1 MINRCILSILF
12 VLTFNAYA
20 AEDSAE
26 KGAAKMELGA
36 GLFYADIPHYLG
48 SDESE
53 HYLLPVPYFR
63 YQSDK
68 MAIDRNN
75 FTGFLWQQE
84 NLHLDLSANVG
95 LAVDS
100 EDNKAR
106 EGMDDL
112 DWVFELGPSLNY
124 YLIGEPNAKQHL
136 YLSLFARK
144 AIATDFSGI
153 DDIGWR
159 YGPSVYYRV
168 PIIEKADSQF
178 SLAFRGNINFASDKY
193 LDYYYGVSDLHSN
206 ETRQAYS
213 SRSGFSGADVSIGV
227 HFDTPKYW
235 LGGFVKY
242 HHLADSQQD
251 ASPLVK
257 QDYNVSVGF
266 GVAWK
271 FYRRN
276 F

>member
-1 MINRCILSILF
+1 MIWRCVVVIL
-12 VLTFNAYA
+12 VLVSVKAY
-20 AEDSAE
+20 S
-26 KGAAKMELGA
+26 AAKMELGA
-36 GLFYADIPHYLG
+36 GVFYADIPHYLG

-53 HYLLPVPYFR
+53 KYLLPVPYFR
-63 YQSDK
+63 YQSEK

-75 FTGFLWQQE
+75 FTGYLWQHE
-84 NLHLDLSANVG
+84 NLHLDLSAGVG

-100 EDNKAR
+100 KDNKAR

-124 YLIGEPNAKQHL
+124 YVIGEPNSKEHM
-136 YLSLFARK
+136 YFSLFVRK
-144 AIATDFSGI
+144 AIATDFGDV

-159 YGPSVYYRV
+159 YGPSIYYTI
-168 PIIEKADSQF
+168 PLLEQAHSQF
-178 SLAFRGNINFASDKY
+178 SVAFRGNVNFATERY
-193 LDYYYGVSDLHSN
+193 LDYYYAVNEIESN
-206 ETRQAYS
+206 ATRQIYA
-213 SRSGFSGADVSIGV
+213 SRSGFSGADVSIGL
-227 HFDTPKYW
+227 HFDTPNYW

-242 HHLADSQQD
+242 HHLANSQQH

-257 QDYNVSVGF
+257 QDYNVSIGF

-271 FYRRN
+271 FYRKH